1 VTAAQGGTA
10 HDGAT
15 GALRAAR
22 RAALVITVMIAVG
35 SFALSF
41 AALRDL
47 AARAGWPPQLAWMWP
62 MIVDGAI
69 LMATVAIVAL
79 ESSTRDPR
87 GRRFFWG
94 VLVCSAAVSIGGNGL
109 HAILP
114 RSAPLSPWLAAGIAV
129 VPPAMLLAAT
139 HGLAVLIRLS
149 GVPNRGDLPVAANDG
164 AGEAVRSTECTRAR
178 SAPHW
183 DSLAKLMA
191 ERGVAKGVG
200 APVVSRVLAASYER
214 QLSNR
219 AIGRELDLDARAVG
233 RIVAVGAELLRS
245 EGVAATSELDPA
257 HRSAVSSTA
266 SR

>member
-1 VTAAQGGTA
+1 M
-10 HDGAT
+10 
-15 GALRAAR
+15 RAAR
-22 RAALVITVMIAVG
+22 RAALGITATIGAG

-47 AARAGWPPQLAWMWP
+47 AARAGWPPQLAWVWP
-62 MIVDGAI
+62 LIVDGAI
-69 LMATVAIVAL
+69 LMATIAIVAL
-79 ESSTRDPR
+79 ASSTKDPR

-114 RSAPLSPWLAAGIAV
+114 RSVPLSPWLAAGVAV

-139 HGLAVLIRLS
+139 HGLAVLTRLS
-149 GVPNRGDLPVAANDG
+149 GVPNRKDRPVATDDDAP
-164 AGEAVRSTECTRAR
+164 AAVRATERTDAR
-178 SAPHW
+178 SASHW
-183 DSLAKLMA
+183 DRLAELMA

-233 RIVAVGAELLRS
+233 RIIAVGAELLRS
-245 EGVAATSELDPA
+245 EGVAATFDLDPA
-257 HRSAVSSTA
+257 HRSVVSSAA